1 MSVAFKISD
10 FSEYLFWDIDVSKF
24 DADKHAS
31 QLIHKVVEYGQL
43 SDWNNLL
50 QLYGKERIKET
61 VVNLR
66 SLSSVTLSFL
76 AFYFKIQPEDFRCYT
91 HKQSVQNYW
100 NS

>member
-1 MSVAFKISD
+1 MSVVFKISD
-10 FSEYLFWDIDVSKF
+10 FSEYLFWDKDVSKF

-66 SLSSVTLSFL
+66 SLSSVTH
-76 AFYFKIQPEDFRCYT
+76 T
-91 HKQSVQNYW
+91 
-100 NS
+100 NSPSRIIGTLKEINGRTSI